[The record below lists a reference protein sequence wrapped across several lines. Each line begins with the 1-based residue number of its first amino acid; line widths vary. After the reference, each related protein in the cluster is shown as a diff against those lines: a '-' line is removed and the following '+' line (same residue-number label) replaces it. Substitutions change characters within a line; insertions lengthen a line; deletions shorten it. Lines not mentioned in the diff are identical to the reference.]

1 MYIGQGGGFGGRPD
15 SRMERARGSGLG
27 GVSAP
32 LSGVLGLGLAAAG
45 STHPVLEPMLKC

>member
-1 MYIGQGGGFGGRPD
+1 MYIGQGGGFGEAGL
-15 SRMERARGSGLG
+15 ENGEGQAQGLG
-27 GVSAP
+27 GFSAP